1 MWHVSAT
8 LASLED
14 YRSFYMSSVDGG
26 GGALLDISHE
36 IDLAY
41 HFLEQRSV
49 FAKVS
54 HLSELEITCDDNV
67 DLFLNMTRTYWTISL
82 DLIAKTKRDYA

>member
-1 MWHVSAT
+1 MYLPHWHPW
-8 LASLED
+8 ED

-41 HFLEQRSV
+41 HFLENSAAFSLRCLT
-49 FAKVS
+49 F
-54 HLSELEITCDDNV
+54 LS
-67 DLFLNMTRTYWTISL
+67 
-82 DLIAKTKRDYA
+82 